1 MGEGKTGQLG
11 PVPLDNVLHHGVGVV
26 LRMSRYVRV
35 LQLLLLVTDEAVDV
49 PGAQVGVGVQ
59 LVHDPVG
66 HPLLVDL
73 SVVDLL
79 LQGIV
84 CHKTVDVSL
93 LLLTISRIKSIII
106 MNESIRFQ

>member
-1 MGEGKTGQLG
+1 MFSNSSSFIIIFQIHSDITKQNNST
-11 PVPLDNVLHHGVGVV
+11 VH
-26 LRMSRYVRV
+26 
-35 LQLLLLVTDEAVDV
+35 LVTDETVDV